1 MTCKVLVGGSFD
13 IIHVGHIKML
23 KQAKELCPH
32 GELIVVIARD
42 STIRKY
48 KKREPILPENDRL
61 EIIKAIKYVDK
72 AILGNELGE
81 KTFFDIIY
89 EIKPDIIALGYDQQI
104 NETELKEWL
113 AKKGLQTKII
123 RLKKYEPESGLNSSS
138 AIRNKILEIYC
149 KRSK

>member
-104 NETELKEWL
+104 NEIELKEWL

>member
-13 IIHVGHIKML
+13 IIHVGHIQML
-23 KQAKELCPH
+23 KQAKNLCPQS
-32 GELIVVIARD
+32 ELIVVVARD

-72 AILGNELGE
+72 AILGNELGK

-89 EIKPDIIALGYDQQI
+89 EIKPDIIALGYDQQV
-104 NETELKEWL
+104 NEAELKEWL
-113 AKKGLQTKII
+113 MKKKLQTRVI
-123 RLKKYEPESGLNSSS
+123 RLEKYGSKSGLDSSS
-138 AIRNKILEIYC
+138 AIRNKILELYC
-149 KRSK
+149 EKPS

>member
-123 RLKKYEPESGLNSSS
+123 RLDKYEPESGLNSSS